1 MERSGSA
8 YMGVGARW
16 HIDEPY
22 GALVDK
28 TCDGVILADARGR
41 IKYVNPAAE
50 LLLDRERQELL
61 GQPIVLPLKDADFTE
76 IPFAHRDGTTV
87 LVELRVAKVEW
98 RGEPAYVI
106 SLRDTTGRSKAA
118 EPEIAQCK
126 PGFNQAAQV
135 LSSNS
140 PALRWVLDSMT
151 DAVVVYDQS
160 GRITSFNAAA
170 QRLGLAPSCVAP
182 EVESPHL
189 CFFLKDQITPLA
201 PEESPIARALRG
213 ESTGEVE
220 LFTAHWQS
228 GFGRF
233 ITQSANPIRDSNG
246 SICGCVLV
254 ARDITD
260 RKRQESTLS
269 RSEKLATAGRM
280 AATIA
285 HEINNPLAAMMNA
298 LFLISLDPS
307 LSVSSQQTLKVAEI
321 ELRRIAN
328 LTRHTLGFQSQAGQL
343 TSVDI
348 PSLVDEVLD
357 TYNFKLKNRSVHVIR
372 KHCGESHIQAVESE
386 LRQIVSNL
394 VTNGLDAVPA
404 NGSMFIRTAGP
415 VMLDG
420 NRPMMR
426 ITVADSGI
434 GICEEG
440 LQRIFEAFYTTKE
453 SVGTGLGL
461 WATRELV
468 RKYDGRIRVRSC
480 VGRGSVFTVW
490 IPTEHGKRAI
500 HCV

>member
-1 MERSGSA
+1 
-8 YMGVGARW
+8 MGAGARW

-22 GALVDK
+22 EALVDK
-28 TCDGVILADARGR
+28 ICDGVILADAQGS

-50 LLLDRERQELL
+50 LLLDREQQELL
-61 GQPIVLPLKDADFTE
+61 GRSIVLPLKDADFSE
-76 IPFAHRDGTTV
+76 FPCVRKDGTTV
-87 LVELRVAKVEW
+87 FVELRVAKVDW
-98 RGEPAYVI
+98 QGEPAYVI
-106 SLRDTTGRSKAA
+106 SLREATGRSKAA

-126 PGFNQAAQV
+126 PEFNQAQMF
-135 LSSNS
+135 SSNS
-140 PALRWVLDSMT
+140 SALQRVLDNMA
-151 DAVVVYDQS
+151 DAVVVCDQS

-170 QRLGLAPSCVAP
+170 QRLGLAPSWVVP
-182 EVESPHL
+182 GVESQHL
-189 CFFLKDQITPLA
+189 CLFLKDQITPL
-201 PEESPIARALRG
+201 PPDESPIARALRG

-233 ITQSANPIRDSNG
+233 ITQSANPIRDSDG

-269 RSEKLATAGRM
+269 RNEKLATAGRM

-307 LSVSSQQTLKVAEI
+307 LSVSAQQTLKVAEI
-321 ELRRIAN
+321 ELMRIAN
-328 LTRHTLGFQSQAGQL
+328 LTRQTLGFQCQAGHL
-343 TSVDI
+343 TSVNI

-357 TYNFKLKNRSVHVIR
+357 TYNFKLKNRSVHVVR

-394 VTNGLDAVPA
+394 VTNGIDAVPA

-420 NRPMMR
+420 NRPMMQ
-426 ITVADSGI
+426 ITVADSGF

-440 LQRIFEAFYTTKE
+440 RQRIFEAFYTTKE

-468 RKYDGRIRVRSC
+468 RKYEGRIRVRSC
-480 VGRGSVFTVW
+480 MGRGSVFTVW
-490 IPTEHGKRAI
+490 IPTEHSKRTI

>member
-1 MERSGSA
+1 MSA
-8 YMGVGARW
+8 GARW
-16 HIDEPY
+16 YIDEPY

-28 TCDGVILADARGR
+28 ICDGVILADAQGS

-50 LLLDRERQELL
+50 LLLDREQQELL
-61 GQPIVLPLKDADFTE
+61 GQPIALPLKDADFAE
-76 IPFAHRDGTTV
+76 ISCVRRDGTTV
-87 LVELRVAKVEW
+87 FVELRVAKVDW
-98 RGEPAYVI
+98 QGEPAYLI

-118 EPEIAQCK
+118 EPESAQCK
-126 PGFNQAAQV
+126 PWLNQTAQV
-135 LSSNS
+135 LSSGP
-140 PALRWVLDSMT
+140 PALQRVLDSIG
-151 DAVVVYDQS
+151 DAVVVCDQN
-160 GRITSFNAAA
+160 GRVTTFNAAA
-170 QRLGLAPSCVAP
+170 QRLGLVPSCVAP
-182 EVESPHL
+182 GVESQHL
-189 CFFLKDQITPLA
+189 CLFLKDQITPVS
-201 PEESPIARALRG
+201 PDDSPIARALRG

-233 ITQSANPIRDSNG
+233 ITQSANPLRDSNG
-246 SICGCVLV
+246 AICGCVLV

-269 RSEKLATAGRM
+269 RREKLATAGRI

-321 ELRRIAN
+321 EVRRIAN
-328 LTRHTLGFQSQAGQL
+328 LTRHTLGFQSQAEQL

-357 TYNFKLKNRSVHVIR
+357 THNFKLKNRSVHVVR

-394 VTNGLDAVPA
+394 VTNSIDAAPT
-404 NGSMFIRTAGP
+404 NGTMIIRTAGP

-440 LQRIFEAFYTTKE
+440 LPRIFEAFYTTKE

-468 RKYDGRIRVRSC
+468 RKYHGRIRVRSC
-480 VGRGSVFTVW
+480 AGRGSVFTVW
-490 IPTEHGKRAI
+490 IPTEHSKHAI
-500 HCV
+500 HRV